1 MSRPCDKPTR
11 LPGARAHT
19 AIATNADLSP
29 GSVRDNE
36 SFYGA
41 SLISKGDCMSGQV
54 IPFQGRRFHGR
65 VVADVETHV
74 ERQLARIA
82 SLVDEL
88 EALTCNTMNLAPGLI
103 ARAHDTMERARGV
116 LSSLGGGDEQDPQPD
131 VDRELLARLYREVN
145 PTK

>member
-1 MSRPCDKPTR
+1 
-11 LPGARAHT
+11 
-19 AIATNADLSP
+19 
-29 GSVRDNE
+29 
-36 SFYGA
+36 
-41 SLISKGDCMSGQV
+41 MSGQV